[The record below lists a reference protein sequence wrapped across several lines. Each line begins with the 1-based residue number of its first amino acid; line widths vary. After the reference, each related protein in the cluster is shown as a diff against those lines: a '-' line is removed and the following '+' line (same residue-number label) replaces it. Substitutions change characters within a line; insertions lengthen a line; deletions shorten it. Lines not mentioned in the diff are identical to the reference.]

1 MAKGVPTKN
10 IKRCATYL
18 VAKGCPLMPLTSNE
32 KSPFDIAQVYNN
44 NAYECVK
51 TFFHTHQFN
60 NLTPIEVSSR
70 NEAKTLLSDLA
81 CPSMLGKIRLRFK
94 QYDNTDFSGIDG
106 LFLFYRAR
114 KSRSL
119 PNEEFGLC
127 IYYAEQ
133 VFIYPISQ
141 KYKCTV
147 TYPADPSR
155 EIVYKYSLL
164 TGTVKDDQTQVIL
177 FRSYEELIYNHTK
190 YKGILPTVLKEFVR
204 KDNGEIGTMKASTLL
219 LPNDQANTL

>member
-1 MAKGVPTKN
+1 
-10 IKRCATYL
+10 
-18 VAKGCPLMPLTSNE
+18 
-32 KSPFDIAQVYNN
+32 
-44 NAYECVK
+44 
-51 TFFHTHQFN
+51 
-60 NLTPIEVSSR
+60 
-70 NEAKTLLSDLA
+70 
-81 CPSMLGKIRLRFK
+81 MLGKIRLRFK

-114 KSRSL
+114 RSRSQ